1 MTFLPLRIGTRGS
14 PLALAQTHEFRRRLS
29 GAHGVQEDAFPI
41 QIIKTTGDMI
51 QDRPLSEV
59 GGKGLFTKEIDAAM
73 LAGEIEVAIHSSKD
87 LPTFTPAGIVIVGF
101 LPREDP
107 RDAFIGL
114 KWRRLEDL
122 PHGARLGTSS
132 LRRQALVKRLR
143 PDLRVDMIR
152 GNVGT
157 RLSKIESGE
166 FDATILALAG
176 LNRLGLAHK
185 ATSLLDL
192 ERFPP
197 AVGQGAIGLTM
208 RAGDDATAR
217 MLAPILDHD
226 TGVALAVERA
236 FLTRLDGSCKTSI
249 AGHAVVANGRVNFRG
264 LVLSADGAKA
274 FAVEREGPLADA
286 ARLGADAAGD
296 ILARLPGGVLP

>member
-1 MTFLPLRIGTRGS
+1 MTFHPLRIGTRGS

-29 GAHGVQEDAFPI
+29 GAHGVAPDAFAI
-41 QIIKTTGDMI
+41 RIIKTTGDMI

-73 LAGEIEVAIHSSKD
+73 LAGEIEVAVHSSKD
-87 LPTFTPAGIVIVGF
+87 LPTFTPEGVVIAGF

-107 RDAFIGL
+107 RDAFISL

-122 PHGARLGTSS
+122 PKGARLGTSS
-132 LRRQALVKRLR
+132 LRRQALAKRLR
-143 PDLRVDMIR
+143 PDLGVEAIR

-157 RLSKIESGE
+157 RLAKIESGE

-176 LNRLGLAHK
+176 LNRLGLADK
-185 ATSLLDL
+185 ATSLLDV
-192 ERFPP
+192 ESFPP

-208 RAGDDATAR
+208 RAGDDATAG
-217 MLAPILDHD
+217 MLAPILDPD
-226 TGVALAVERA
+226 TGVALAAERA

-249 AGHAVVANGRVNFRG
+249 AGHAVVAHGRVKFRG
-264 LVLSADGAKA
+264 LVLSADGEKA
-274 FAVEREGPLADA
+274 FAVEREGAAGDA
-286 ARLGADAAGD
+286 ARLGADAASE

>member
-1 MTFLPLRIGTRGS
+1 MALPLLRIGTRGS
-14 PLALAQTHEFRRRLS
+14 PLALAQAYEFRLRLS
-29 GAHGVQEDAFPI
+29 KAHGVAPDAFPI

-51 QDRPLSEV
+51 LDRPLSEV

-73 LAGEIEVAIHSSKD
+73 LAGEIEAAVHSSKD
-87 LPTFTPAGIVIVGF
+87 LPTFTPAGIVIAGF

-107 RDAFIGL
+107 RDAFISA
-114 KWRRLEDL
+114 KWRRLDDL
-122 PHGARLGTSS
+122 PKGARLGTSS

-143 PDLRVDMIR
+143 PDLRVEAIR

-157 RLSKIESGE
+157 RLSKIQSGE

-176 LNRLGLAHK
+176 LNRLGLADK

-192 ERFPP
+192 ESFPP

-208 RAGDDATAR
+208 RARDGATAAA
-217 MLAPILDHD
+217 LAPILDAD
-226 TGVALAVERA
+226 TGIALAAERA
-236 FLTRLDGSCKTSI
+236 FLTALDGSCKTSI
-249 AGHAVVANGRVNFRG
+249 AGHAVVADGRVTFRG
-264 LVLSADGAKA
+264 LVLSADGAKT
-274 FAVEREGPLADA
+274 FAIERSGPAAHA
-286 ARLGADAAGD
+286 ARLGAQAGEE

>member
-1 MTFLPLRIGTRGS
+1 MSLLPLRIGTRGS
-14 PLALAQTHEFRRRLS
+14 PLALAQTHEFRRRLAA
-29 GAHGVQEDAFPI
+29 AHGAAPDAFPF
-41 QIIKTTGDMI
+41 QVIKTTGDII

-73 LAGEIEVAIHSSKD
+73 LAGEIEVAVHSSKD
-87 LPTFTPAGIVIVGF
+87 LPTFTPDGIAIAGF

-107 RDAFIGL
+107 RDAFISL

-122 PHGARLGTSS
+122 PQGARLGTAS

-143 PDLRVDMIR
+143 PDLRVEIIR

-157 RLSKIESGE
+157 RLAKIEGGE

-176 LNRLGLAHK
+176 LNRLGLADR
-185 ATSLLDL
+185 AASLLDL
-192 ERFPP
+192 ESFPP

-208 RAGDDATAR
+208 RDRDDGTAG
-217 MLAPILDHD
+217 MLAPILDPD
-226 TGVALAVERA
+226 TGVALAAERA

-249 AGHAVVANGRVNFRG
+249 AGHAAVEGGRVRFRG
-264 LVLSADGAKA
+264 LVLSADGAKS
-274 FAVEREGPLADA
+274 FAVEREGAAADA
-286 ARLGADAAGD
+286 ARLGADAAEE
-296 ILARLPGGVLP
+296 ILTRLPGGVLP

>member
-1 MTFLPLRIGTRGS
+1 MALPLLRIGTRGS
-14 PLALAQTHEFRRRLS
+14 PLALAQAYEFRLRLS
-29 GAHGVQEDAFPI
+29 KAHGVAPDAFPI
-41 QIIKTTGDMI
+41 QIIKTTGDII

-59 GGKGLFTKEIDAAM
+59 GGKGLFTKEIDGAM
-73 LAGEIEVAIHSSKD
+73 LAGEIEAAVHSSKD
-87 LPTFTPAGIVIVGF
+87 LPTFTPDGIVIAGF

-107 RDAFIGL
+107 RDAFISM
-114 KWRRLEDL
+114 KWKRLDDL
-122 PHGARLGTSS
+122 PKGARLGTSS

-143 PDLRVDMIR
+143 PDLRVDAIR

-176 LNRLGLAHK
+176 LNRLGLADK

-192 ERFPP
+192 ESFPP

-208 RAGDDATAR
+208 RAHDAATAAA
-217 MLAPILDHD
+217 LAPILDAD
-226 TGVALAVERA
+226 TGVALAAERA

-249 AGHAVVANGRVNFRG
+249 AGHAVVARGRVTFRG
-264 LVLSADGAKA
+264 LVLSADGAKT
-274 FAVEREGPLADA
+274 FEVERKGPAADA
-286 ARLGADAAGD
+286 ARLGSSAAGEV
-296 ILARLPGGVLP
+296 LSRLPGGVLP

>member
-1 MTFLPLRIGTRGS
+1 MALAPLRIGTRGS
-14 PLALAQTHEFRRRLS
+14 PLALAQAYEFRLRLS
-29 GAHGVQEDAFPI
+29 KAHGVAPDIFPI

-73 LAGEIEVAIHSSKD
+73 LAGEIEAAVHSSKD
-87 LPTFTPAGIVIVGF
+87 LPTVTPEGIVVAGF

-107 RDAFIGL
+107 RDAFISV
-114 KWRRLEDL
+114 KWKRLDDL
-122 PHGARLGTSS
+122 PKGARLGTSS

-143 PDLRVDMIR
+143 PDLRVDVIR

-157 RLSKIESGE
+157 RLAKIESGE

-176 LNRLGLAHK
+176 LNRLGLADK

-192 ERFPP
+192 ETFPP

-208 RAGDDATAR
+208 RAHDAATASA
-217 MLAPILDHD
+217 LAPILDRD
-226 TGVALAVERA
+226 TGVALAAERA
-236 FLTRLDGSCKTSI
+236 FLARLDGSCKTSI
-249 AGHAVVANGRVNFRG
+249 AGHAVVARGRVTFRG
-264 LVLSADGAKA
+264 LVLSADGAKT
-274 FAVEREGPLADA
+274 FAVERKGPAADA
-286 ARLGADAAGD
+286 ARLGSSAAGE
-296 ILARLPGGVLP
+296 ILSRLPGGVLP